1 MLTRLGLLFWL
12 IFQPGAAAQLGG
24 TAKLPFTSWP
34 NLLTVPIPW
43 EVVANL
49 ILPEHKAPFLSD
61 NLPRKKMLSF
71 ICTVE
76 SSTKGKQLWTV
87 QFNSNSTYGA
97 FGISSRKLF
106 SIGKEGK
113 RFEIYESHRLTSQRC
128 LHKVV
133 LHGQWM
139 KCIQQL
145 FFLNLIFRCILSFT
159 TGYSG
164 IIHDAVSW
172 MDWKDRRE
180 QSESTPW

>member
-97 FGISSRKLF
+97 FGISSRKLRYLALEKKENDLKYTSRTDSHPSDVYTRWSSMVSGWNAF
-106 SIGKEGK
+106 S
-113 RFEIYESHRLTSQRC
+113 
-128 LHKVV
+128 
-133 LHGQWM
+133 
-139 KCIQQL
+139 
-145 FFLNLIFRCILSFT
+145 SF
-159 TGYSG
+159 SF
-164 IIHDAVSW
+164 
-172 MDWKDRRE
+172 
-180 QSESTPW
+180 